1 MGPAVIVVAVL
12 VEQAVG
18 CQLVGA
24 RRFKLPLWLNSPG
37 RDAIL

>member
-12 VEQAVG
+12 VEHAVG

-24 RRFKLPLWLNSPG
+24 RRFKLLL
-37 RDAIL
+37 